1 MATCQVGDSI
11 KASEI
16 EWKNKG
22 EKKKNKNKIKYSGQ
36 GHGNKQG
43 FCVTHSAIFGRN
55 REHDWKGRLASSYS
69 RLR

>member
-1 MATCQVGDSI
+1 MATCQVGDNI
-11 KASEI
+11 KASEN

-22 EKKKNKNKIKYSGQ
+22 EKKKKTKIKYSGQ

-55 REHDWKGRLASSYS
+55 REHGWKGRLPSGYS